1 MSGMDRR
8 MTEHAAIEIAR
19 ELNPLMLPPSTTV
32 MMAARQM
39 RRTNVSA
46 VLITERDGKLIG
58 IFTERD
64 GISRVL
70 AEGKDPVAT
79 TLAEV
84 MTDNPETIR
93 PDDSVDEIVRI
104 MQAVQCRHLPI
115 VENGKAVGVISRG
128 KFLV

>member
-1 MSGMDRR
+1 

-128 KFLV
+128 KFQV